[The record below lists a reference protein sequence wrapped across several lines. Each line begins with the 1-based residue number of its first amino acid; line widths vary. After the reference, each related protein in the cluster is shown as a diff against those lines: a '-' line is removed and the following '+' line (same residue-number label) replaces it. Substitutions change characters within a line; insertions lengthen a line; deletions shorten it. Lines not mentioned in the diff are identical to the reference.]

1 MTLRL
6 RRLRGRSPEL
16 MPNRRGLSGSS
27 QSSTTAQPTYGGR
40 LSTRPIFY
48 YDVYLRARSLER
60 RAGAGCPEADLGRGP
75 ERGFFPKRELYGDLG
90 VNDP

>member
-16 MPNRRGLSGSS
+16 MMPDRRGLSGS
-27 QSSTTAQPTYGGR
+27 QPSTTAQPTYDGR
-40 LSTRPIFY
+40 LSTGPIFY
-48 YDVYLRARSLER
+48 YDVYLRDRSLER
-60 RAGAGCPEADLGRGP
+60 RAGVGCPGADLRHGP
-75 ERGFFPKRELYGDLG
+75 ERGIFPEMHQYGDLG

>member
-16 MPNRRGLSGSS
+16 MMPDRRGLSGS
-27 QSSTTAQPTYGGR
+27 QPSTTAQPTYDGR

-60 RAGAGCPEADLGRGP
+60 RAGGGCPGADLRRGP
-75 ERGFFPKRELYGDLG
+75 ERSVSPKREPYGDLG

>member
-27 QSSTTAQPTYGGR
+27 QSSTTTQPTYDGR

-60 RAGAGCPEADLGRGP
+60 RAGVGCPEAGP
-75 ERGFFPKRELYGDLG
+75 GAWPEKGLFPKTGTLW
-90 VNDP
+90 